1 MLYSAMLTVP
11 RGKYCAELQAQCH
24 VKTGPAHVRTG
35 PDLDQT
41 RIKNNLEWSFNRT
54 RELLRLVAIIVN
66 NKKRKM
72 IIIIIMMIKYKS
84 KKRKKKEILKC

>member
-24 VKTGPAHVRTG
+24 VKTGPDHARTG

-41 RIKNNLEWSFNRT
+41 RIEKTTQNGVLNRPDSKTLKTCGHNCKQQKRTIKNNNE
-54 RELLRLVAIIVN
+54 V
-66 NKKRKM
+66 
-72 IIIIIMMIKYKS
+72 
-84 KKRKKKEILKC
+84 

>member
-24 VKTGPAHVRTG
+24 VKTGPDRVRTG

-41 RIKNNLEWSFNRT
+41 RVENNLELSCDRT
-54 RELLRLVAIIVN
+54 G
-66 NKKRKM
+66 
-72 IIIIIMMIKYKS
+72 
-84 KKRKKKEILKC
+84 LKNFSDLWP